1 MPYCHIIPKIEKYRP
16 VCAQAPESSHKHID
30 SIERRY
36 DFIIQ
41 SFSPVPETLN
51 NPGSRAHFPAPRGI
65 KTDTEEPGLDTAPG
79 VTGLPHPI
87 PRRENLVAETR
98 KRPSWH

>member
-16 VCAQAPESSHKHID
+16 VCAQVPESSHKHID

-51 NPGSRAHFPAPRGI
+51 NPGSRAHFPAPSGNKNRHRRAWSGHSTGRYSI
-65 KTDTEEPGLDTAPG
+65 TASYP
-79 VTGLPHPI
+79 
-87 PRRENLVAETR
+87 
-98 KRPSWH
+98 